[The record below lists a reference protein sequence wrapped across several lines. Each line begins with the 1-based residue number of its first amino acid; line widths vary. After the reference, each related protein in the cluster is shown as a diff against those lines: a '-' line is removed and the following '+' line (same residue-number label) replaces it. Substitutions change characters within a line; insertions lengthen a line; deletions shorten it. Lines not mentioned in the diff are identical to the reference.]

1 MKVWR
6 WVGALVLVSA
16 AGVGAI
22 AYAQQPGERPQ
33 FKGFEGDKPFFWEL
47 TTKTQQTMKVQGQE
61 VIQKQEQTFLIKWT
75 VKTKDKDKWTAEYEI
90 AGVKMD
96 IEIGGN
102 KISYNS
108 TVEGGPSNP
117 LTDFFKAL
125 VGSKFNLTVAYDKDK
140 GLAVTDVNQSDLDNF
155 VNKLANANDALKP
168 LLKQILTKDAIMQM
182 SNSTFAA
189 FPSQE
194 QFDKG
199 KGKWTQTVDL
209 KMGPIGS
216 YKTDYTYE
224 AKGKDKVEVSANMTY
239 VPPTSKEAGGLPFT
253 IKSGNLAGKEA
264 KGIIELKDGKIDKS
278 SMSMKMAGELD
289 ISIAGMDT
297 KVELTQQQE
306 SKLQSFDAEPTTWA
320 KKKAGT

>member
-1 MKVWR
+1 VLMR
-6 WVGALVLVSA
+6 HHRLLPLLILGIFALPA
-16 AGVGAI
+16 W
-22 AYAQQPGERPQ
+22 AQE
-33 FKGFEGDKPFFWEL
+33 KAELKWKFEKDKTIYQEL
-47 TTKTQQTMKVQGQE
+47 TTDTTQDMKVMGME
-61 VIQKQEQTFLIKWT
+61 VKQKQKQTFYFSWKPIEQ
-75 VKTKDKDKWTAEYEI
+75 KDKDWIIEQTIE
-90 AGVKMD
+90 GVKME

-102 KISYNS
+102 KISYDS
-108 TVEGGPSNP
+108 TAQAAGNNP
-117 LTDFFKAL
+117 LADFFKAL

-224 AKGKDKVEVSANMTY
+224 AKAF
-239 VPPTSKEAGGLPFT
+239 LPIQQPLSF
-253 IKSGNLAGKEA
+253 
-264 KGIIELKDGKIDKS
+264 GIPR
-278 SMSMKMAGELD
+278 
-289 ISIAGMDT
+289 
-297 KVELTQQQE
+297 Q
-306 SKLQSFDAEPTTWA
+306 
-320 KKKAGT
+320 